1 MHGAEPEI
9 AGGGGGMLLNP
20 NFKLDITKSNFSIT
34 RSNISLRS
42 QLSISKSDI
51 KMKSDELSH
60 QAELKE
66 RARTINNPLKPWMEY
81 SVDDDDTGSRNGAH
95 LSQKMNF

>member
-1 MHGAEPEI
+1 MTGAESETV
-9 AGGGGGMLLNP
+9 GGGGNMLLNP

-42 QLSISKSDI
+42 QLSITKSDI
-51 KMKSDELSH
+51 KLRSNELRN

-66 RARTINNPLKPWMEY
+66 RARTINNPLKPWAEY
-81 SVDDDDTGSRNGAH
+81 RVDDDTTGSRNGAH
-95 LSQKMNF
+95 FC